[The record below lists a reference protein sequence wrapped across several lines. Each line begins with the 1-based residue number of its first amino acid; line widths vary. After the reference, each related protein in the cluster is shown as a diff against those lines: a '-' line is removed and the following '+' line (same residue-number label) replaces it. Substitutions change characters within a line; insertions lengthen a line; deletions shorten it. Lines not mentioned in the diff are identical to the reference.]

1 MTDLTTAVN
10 LILAKRDD
18 YDTAQEYYEG
28 AVEEVFASTSVRRAL
43 KKTGDH
49 FRLNFAATPVNA
61 VNNRL
66 EIASVSAISEEA
78 GSYLDRAWASNELQL
93 EIAQVHKNALIY
105 GDAYL
110 VLERTENGFQAYYN
124 NPKSVTVLYDEEN
137 PRLKRCAAKIWAVAV
152 ESTDKPRYKTR
163 VNLYYADRIEKY
175 ISRAERLPMR
185 PRDVD
190 FEPYVDQYT
199 DSDGV
204 MRNPLGFI
212 PVYHFRTE
220 HPEGKPEH
228 LLAYGAQDMINK
240 LAITQMAANDFHG
253 FPQRFVLA
261 EAASTEA
268 ADFDEDSEDR
278 PSRANNPGEE
288 LWYQNVKEVG
298 QFKAAD
304 PRTFLEP
311 LKAYIRALATITET
325 PVHYFEP
332 TGNVPSGEALRVA
345 EAPLV
350 KKVRTRQLSFGATW
364 REVFSGILA
373 IGGFKEDVQVHW
385 KAVETFDTKESWE
398 IAYKKIQTG
407 LPFAQTMLEQGY
419 DAALVEMWDAERKAA
434 QEASQRASQG
444 STQQETTPV
453 QPADTAALD
462 DGSGDGMAKAA

>member
-1 MTDLTTAVN
+1 MSDLTTAVN
-10 LILAKRDD
+10 QILYKRDD

-93 EIAQVHKNALIY
+93 EVAQVHKNALIY

-110 VLERTENGFQAYYN
+110 VLERLEDGFAAYYN
-124 NPKSVTVLYDEEN
+124 SPKNVCVLYDEEN
-137 PRLKRCAAKIWAVAV
+137 PRLKRCAAKVWSVAV
-152 ESTDKPRYKTR
+152 ESTGKPRYKTR

-175 ISRAERLPMR
+175 ISRAERLPLH

-190 FEPYVDQYT
+190 FEPYVDDYT
-199 DSDGV
+199 DSSGV
-204 MRNPLGFI
+204 MTNPLGFV

-268 ADFDEDSEDR
+268 ADFDEDSGDR
-278 PSRANNPGEE
+278 PSRSNNPGEE

-385 KAVETFDTKESWE
+385 KSVETFDTKESWE

-434 QEASQRASQG
+434 QEASQGLSGGTA
-444 STQQETTPV
+444 TPV

-462 DGSGDGMAKAA
+462 DGSGEGTAKAA

>member
-1 MTDLTTAVN
+1 MTDLTIAVN
-10 LILAKRDD
+10 QILAKRDD
-18 YDTAQEYYEG
+18 YETAQQYYEG

-78 GSYLDRAWASNELQL
+78 GSYLDRVWASNELQL

-110 VLERTENGFQAYYN
+110 VLWPFEEGFQLHYN
-124 NPKSVTVLYDEEN
+124 TPKNTVVLYDEEN
-137 PRLKRCAAKIWAVAV
+137 PRLKRCAAKVWAVSV
-152 ESTDKPRYKTR
+152 SNSDKPRYKTR
-163 VNLYYADRIEKY
+163 VNLYYPDRIEKY
-175 ISRAERLPMR
+175 ISRAERLPMT
-185 PRDVD
+185 PKESD
-190 FEPYVDQYT
+190 FEPYVDDYT
-199 DSDGV
+199 DERGV
-204 MRNPLGFI
+204 MVNPLGFI

-268 ADFDEDSEDR
+268 ADFDEDSGEK
-278 PSRANNPGEE
+278 PSRSNNPGEE

-311 LKAYIRALATITET
+311 LKEYIRSLAVITST
-325 PVHYFEP
+325 PVHYFQP

-364 REVFSGILA
+364 REVFMGILA
-373 IGGFKEDVQVHW
+373 IGGYKEDVQVHW
-385 KAVETFDTKESWE
+385 KSIETFDTKESWE

-407 LPFAQTMLEQGY
+407 LPFAQVMLEQGY
-419 DAALVEMWDAERKAA
+419 DAALVAMWDAERRAA
-434 QEASQRASQG
+434 QEASTEDG
-444 STQQETTPV
+444 TTPV
-453 QPADTAALD
+453 QPADTQALD
-462 DGSGDGMAKAA
+462 DGSQSGTAKAA

>member
-1 MTDLTTAVN
+1 MTDLSIAVN
-10 LILAKRDD
+10 LILDKRSD
-18 YDTAQEYYEG
+18 YDTAQAYYEG
-28 AVEEVFASTSVRRAL
+28 AVEEVFASTSVKRAL

-66 EIASVSAISEEA
+66 EIASVSAISDEA

-93 EIAQVHKNALIY
+93 EVAQVHKNALVY

-110 VLERTENGFQAYYN
+110 VLWPFEDGFQLFYN
-124 NPKSVTVLYDEEN
+124 SPKNTVVLYDEEN
-137 PRLKRCAAKIWAVAV
+137 PRLKRCAAKVWAVSV
-152 ESTDKPRYKTR
+152 DDSDKPRCKTR

-175 ISRAERLPMR
+175 ISRAERLPMT
-185 PRDVD
+185 PKPSD
-190 FEPYVDQYT
+190 FEPFVDDFT
-199 DSDGV
+199 DANGV
-204 MRNPLGFI
+204 MPNPLGFI

-228 LLAYGAQDMINK
+228 LMAYGAQDMINK

-253 FPQRFVLA
+253 FPQRYVLA
-261 EAASTEA
+261 NDASSEA
-268 ADFDEDSEDR
+268 ADFGEDSEGTT
-278 PSRANNPGEE
+278 SRSNNPGEE
-288 LWYQNVKEVG
+288 LWYQSVKEVG

-311 LKAYIRALATITET
+311 LREYIRSLAVITST
-325 PVHYFEP
+325 PVHYFQP

-364 REVFSGILA
+364 REVFTAILA

-385 KAVETFDTKESWE
+385 KSVETFDNKESWE
-398 IAYKKIQTG
+398 TARIKIQTG
-407 LPFAQTMLEQGY
+407 LPFAQVMSEQGY
-419 DAALVEMWDAERKAA
+419 DAALVDMWDAERKAA
-434 QEASQRASQG
+434 QEASQGLSEA
-444 STQQETTPV
+444 EEMTPV
-453 QPADTAALD
+453 QPADTAPLD
-462 DGSGDGMAKAA
+462 DGSGQGEQKAA